1 MDELEL
7 AERFEDILQIALSD
21 AEMDIPYVE
30 PMEWDLVGV
39 AAGSLRVAS
48 LTILLGLGE
57 LGDDRNA

>member
-7 AERFEDILQIALSD
+7 AKRFEDVLQIALSD

-39 AAGSLRVAS
+39 AAGGLRVAS